1 MLIPVEPVDYG
12 MEDYNGDKAK
22 ANVADGGTWIAPVQ
36 YVVDEGVARR
46 ICSTRAVVH
55 DAEGRVTANQIHRH
69 FRVSLKRDTVVSKT
83 VGISVQTYMIPSVT
97 GM

>member
-1 MLIPVEPVDYG
+1 MQAEMPIPVEPVDYG

-46 ICSTRAVVH
+46 IRSTRAVVH
-55 DAEGRVTANQIHRH
+55 DAEDHVTANQIPS
-69 FRVSLKRDTVVSKT
+69 FLVVSVSHLKET
-83 VGISVQTYMIPSVT
+83 QWCLRELAKAFRPT
-97 GM
+97 